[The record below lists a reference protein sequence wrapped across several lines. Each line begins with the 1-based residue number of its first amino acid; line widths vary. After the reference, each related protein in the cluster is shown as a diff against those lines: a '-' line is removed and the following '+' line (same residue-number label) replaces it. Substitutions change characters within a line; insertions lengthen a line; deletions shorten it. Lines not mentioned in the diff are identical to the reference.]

1 MRKPILR
8 RAPDELEPQQSEMCT
23 CDTNGEEWS
32 NGAFR
37 RISHGQQQSNA
48 GTGDEEG
55 FLNGVNLK
63 QNVKIC

>member
-1 MRKPILR
+1 MNWSLNNQKC
-8 RAPDELEPQQSEMCT
+8 APAIQTE
-23 CDTNGEEWS
+23 N

-55 FLNGVNLK
+55 FFEWCESLAKCKNLL
-63 QNVKIC
+63 I

>member
-1 MRKPILR
+1 MNWSLNNQKC
-8 RAPDELEPQQSEMCT
+8 APAPAIQTEK
-23 CDTNGEEWS
+23 

>member
-1 MRKPILR
+1 MNWSLNNQKC
-8 RAPDELEPQQSEMCT
+8 APAIQTEK
-23 CDTNGEEWS
+23 